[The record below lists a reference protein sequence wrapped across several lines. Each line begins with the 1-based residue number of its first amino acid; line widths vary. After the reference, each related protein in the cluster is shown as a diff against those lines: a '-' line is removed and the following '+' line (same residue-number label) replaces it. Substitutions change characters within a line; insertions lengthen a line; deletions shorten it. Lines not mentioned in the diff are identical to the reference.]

1 MTILAPLSPLF
12 FTSSYAFYA
21 VINFIFLA
29 IVIFAERK
37 NPTSALAWIMVSMLL
52 PGVGFIFYFFFGRNL
67 SRRKIF
73 NMPDNEQKALQAFYQ
88 GQAEAIKMGEWT
100 IAEENAKSYADKIL
114 LHLNNSNS
122 LYFEQNEVELF
133 TDGTAKFQALFA
145 DLKAAKNH
153 IHLDYYILNN
163 DELGNQLLAILEQK
177 AKEGVQVRLL
187 FDDLGGRTLRKGK
200 FKVLVENGGQ
210 YARFFSS
217 SFRLINP
224 RINYRNHRKI
234 AVIDGKIGYI
244 GGFNIGDEYLG
255 KNKRFGYWRD
265 SALRIQGES
274 VYELQTRFML
284 DWRAASNED
293 LLPDGS
299 TFPYLSS
306 HNTCGMQ
313 IVSSGPDEEWEQVK
327 SGYIK
332 MIQSAK
338 EYVYIHTPYFIP
350 DEAVLEALRIAS
362 FSGVD
367 VRLMIPNKP
376 DHPFVYWATTAWASE
391 LLKAGGRVYIYE
403 NGFLHSKT
411 MVVDGRIAS
420 CGTANFD
427 YRSFK
432 LNFEVV
438 AFVYN
443 CEIADQMREAFMSD
457 LADCTEITE
466 AEYEKRPWNMR
477 FKEQISRLLSPLL

>member
-1 MTILAPLSPLF
+1 MTLLAPLSPLF
-12 FTSSYAFYA
+12 LTSSYAFYA
-21 VINFIFLA
+21 VINFIFVV

-73 NMPDNEQKALQAFYQ
+73 NLPDNEQQALQAFYQ
-88 GQAEAIKMGEWT
+88 GQAEAIRRGEWT
-100 IAEENAKSYADKIL
+100 IEEENGKDYADQIL

-122 LYFEQNEVELF
+122 LYFEQNEVKLF
-133 TDGTAKFQALFA
+133 TDGVEKFQSLFS
-145 DLKAAKNH
+145 DLRAATDH

-163 DELGNQLLAILEQK
+163 DQLGNELIEILEQK
-177 AKEGVQVRLL
+177 AKEGVAVRLL
-187 FDDLGGRTLRKGK
+187 FDELGGRTLRKSK
-200 FKVLVENGGQ
+200 FKVLIENGGQ

-217 SFRLINP
+217 PFRLINP

-234 AVIDGKIGYI
+234 AVIDGRIGYI
-244 GGFNIGDEYLG
+244 GGFNIGDEYIG
-255 KNKRFGYWRD
+255 KSKKFGYWRD

-284 DWRAASNED
+284 DWRAASKED
-293 LLPDGS
+293 LLPDGN

-306 HNTCGMQ
+306 EKVCGIQ

-338 EYVYIHTPYFIP
+338 ESVYIHTPYFIP
-350 DEAVLEALRIAS
+350 DEAVLEALRIAA

-367 VRLMIPNKP
+367 VRLIIPNKP
-376 DHPFVYWATTAWASE
+376 DHPFVYWASTAWASE
-391 LLKAGGRVYIYE
+391 LLKAGGRVYTYE
-403 NGFLHSKT
+403 KGFLHSKT
-411 MVVDGRIAS
+411 MVVDSRISS

-438 AFVYN
+438 AFLYN
-443 CEIADQMREAFMSD
+443 REIAQEMEDAFLMD
-457 LADCTEITE
+457 LKDCLEMTKEV
-466 AEYEKRPWNMR
+466 YENRSLRIR
-477 FKEQISRLLSPLL
+477 FKEQVSRLLSPLL

>member
-1 MTILAPLSPLF
+1 M
-12 FTSSYAFYA
+12 
-21 VINFIFLA
+21 
-29 IVIFAERK
+29 
-37 NPTSALAWIMVSMLL
+37 
-52 PGVGFIFYFFFGRNL
+52 
-67 SRRKIF
+67 
-73 NMPDNEQKALQAFYQ
+73 
-88 GQAEAIKMGEWT
+88 
-100 IAEENAKSYADKIL
+100 
-114 LHLNNSNS
+114 
-122 LYFEQNEVELF
+122 
-133 TDGTAKFQALFA
+133 
-145 DLKAAKNH
+145 
-153 IHLDYYILNN
+153 
-163 DELGNQLLAILEQK
+163 
-177 AKEGVQVRLL
+177 
-187 FDDLGGRTLRKGK
+187 
-200 FKVLVENGGQ
+200 LVENGGQ

-234 AVIDGKIGYI
+234 AVIDGRIGYI

-265 SALRIQGES
+265 TALRIQGES

-306 HNTCGMQ
+306 HKTCGMQ

-438 AFVYN
+438 AFLYN
-443 CEIADQMREAFMSD
+443 SEIAQQMQEAFMSD
-457 LADCTEITE
+457 LADCKEITE
-466 AEYEKRPWNMR
+466 SEYEKRPWNMR